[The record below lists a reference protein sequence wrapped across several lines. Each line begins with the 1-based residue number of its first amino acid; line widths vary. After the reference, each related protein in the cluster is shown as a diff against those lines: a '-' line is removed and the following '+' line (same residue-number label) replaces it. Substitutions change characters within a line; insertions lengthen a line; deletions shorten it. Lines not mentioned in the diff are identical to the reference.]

1 MATASRSSGSRSSAA
16 RSVTW
21 EQAPLAPVVLIQGP
35 EGLLVDRAI
44 EVVTAG
50 AREADPQV
58 ERTVLAGAGYQNGTL
73 LLHTSPSL
81 FGEARLIVID
91 NAEAATDALITD
103 VVSYVGHPP
112 APDVWL
118 VIAHRG
124 GVRGKKMLDAIKASG
139 APVVACE
146 ALKKDGDKVSFAA
159 QEFKRAGRRATAGAV
174 RALVEALGS
183 DVRELASACQQLI
196 GDVSGTIDESMVE
209 KYYGGRVEATGFKVA
224 DAAIAGQTAHAI
236 SLLRHAL
243 ATGADPV
250 PIVAALALKVRTLAK
265 AGALRSGRTAADLGM
280 APWQADRARKELAN
294 WTPDGIARAIQAV
307 AQADAEVKGQGRD
320 PVFAVERAV
329 LVICQSYGR

>member
-1 MATASRSSGSRSSAA
+1 MAAASRSSSA
-16 RSVTW
+16 RTLTW
-21 EQAPLAPVVLIQGP
+21 ENAQLAPVVLVSGA

-44 EVVTAG
+44 EVLTAS
-50 AREADPQV
+50 AREADPHV
-58 ERTVLAGAGYQNGTL
+58 ERTVLAGAGYQNGNL
-73 LLHTSPSL
+73 LVHTSPSL
-81 FGEARLIVID
+81 FGESRLIIVD

-103 VVSYVGHPP
+103 VIDYVSSAP

-118 VIAHRG
+118 IIAHRG

-146 ALKKDGDKVSFAA
+146 AIKKEGDKVSFVAA
-159 QEFKRAGRRATAGAV
+159 EFKRAGRRATAGAV

-196 GDVSGTIDESMVE
+196 SDVTSTIDEAVVE

-224 DAAIAGQTAHAI
+224 DAAVAGQTELAI

-265 AGALRSGRTAADLGM
+265 AGAMRQGRTASDLGL
-280 APWQADRARKELAN
+280 APWQADKARKELAH
-294 WTPDGIARAIQAV
+294 WTPDGLAAAISAV
-307 AQADAEVKGQGRD
+307 AQADAEVKGASRD

-329 LVICQSYGR
+329 LTITKAYGR